1 MQVAGATAGGAAERP
16 DEMDDLPVHVVLY
29 FHVEAAQ
36 RAATVPFA
44 AVTLLF
50 GLVDLLTQTVF
61 DFILVVCLK
70 TDECWAWLGEEKGK
84 R

>member
-16 DEMDDLPVHVVLY
+16 DETDNLPVHVVLY

-36 RAATVPFA
+36 RAATVPGA
-44 AVTLLF
+44 AVILLF